1 MAFGCKSGGAT
12 MIQSRGGRG
21 GGGFCLLDPLK
32 FFLCTKDILFETL
45 QERFT
50 SPSKKKKVPCGVM
63 VLSIYYHCCC
73 LSAVSLG
80 TKISMIMRG
89 ILV

>member
-1 MAFGCKSGGAT
+1 MAFCCKSAGAI
-12 MIQSRGGRG
+12 MIQSGGRG

-50 SPSKKKKVPCGVM
+50 SPSKKKKYLWCDGIEHL
-63 VLSIYYHCCC
+63 LSLLLSLCCEP
-73 LSAVSLG
+73 G
-80 TKISMIMRG
+80 Y
-89 ILV
+89 